1 MILLECWKERE
12 SIKAHECELSSMGS
26 LQESQRCRLCGEETE
41 AENDIFGTSL
51 QVDLRSYREVL
62 GQKYFERLGNAR
74 SLQSLPLSRS
84 LG

>member
-51 QVDLRSYREVL
+51 QVDLRRYRGKFLV
-62 GQKYFERLGNAR
+62 RN
-74 SLQSLPLSRS
+74 LSKGWGMLDLCNRCH
-84 LG
+84 